1 MSPLER
7 KQKSIEILKDNKVP
21 YMEGLPVI
29 EGVNEIEVRSAEEIA
44 KRAIACLISI
54 QVACDIN
61 SGENIE
67 EAREF
72 FKGLLDKYKV
82 KEELTDNEKKIIFGS
97 SNKQEVINMA
107 WKYEAYWTL
116 IWALGIVDKLEYPS
130 QICDCNFAIRAVADY
145 EDFNDF
151 MKTVK
156 LRSIEEILDEADLIY
171 RYNWA
176 CVDASIH
183 GENPPAGIDPGVVFE
198 RHWGL
203 NWLIGKG
210 AYNNNW
216 DSVSTDT

>member
-7 KQKSIEILKDNKVP
+7 KEKSIEILKANKVP

-29 EGVNEIEVRSAEEIA
+29 EGVNEIEMRSAEEIA

-67 EAREF
+67 ESREF
-72 FKGLLDKYKV
+72 FKSFLERYKV
-82 KEELTDNEKKIIFGS
+82 KEELTDNEKEIIFGS
-97 SNKQEVINMA
+97 PDKQAVINMA

-176 CVDASIH
+176 CVNARIH
-183 GENPPAGIDPGVVFE
+183 GENPPAGLDPGVIFE

-210 AYNNNW
+210 TYNDNW

>member
-1 MSPLER
+1 MNSLER
-7 KQKSIEILKDNKVP
+7 KQKSIEILKANKVP

-29 EGVNEIEVRSAEEIA
+29 EDVNEIEVRSAEEIA
-44 KRAIACLISI
+44 KRAIACLIFI

-67 EAREF
+67 ESKEF
-72 FKGLLDKYKV
+72 FKGFLDKYGV
-82 KEELTDNEKKIIFGS
+82 KEELTEAEKKIIFGDS
-97 SNKQEVINMA
+97 EKQDVINMA

-130 QICDCNFAIRAVADY
+130 QICDCDFAIRAVADC

-151 MKTVK
+151 MKIVK
-156 LRSIEEILDEADLIY
+156 LKDIDEILDEADLIY

-176 CVDASIH
+176 CVDARIH
-183 GENPPAGIDPGVVFE
+183 GENSPACLDSGVVFE

-203 NWLIGKG
+203 NWIIGKG
-210 AYNNNW
+210 TYNDNW
-216 DSVSTDT
+216 DSISTDT

>member
-1 MSPLER
+1 MNPLER
-7 KQKSIEILKDNKVP
+7 KEKSIEILKANNVP

-29 EGVNEIEVRSAEEIA
+29 EDANEIEMRSAEEIA
-44 KRAIACLISI
+44 KRAIGCLISI

-67 EAREF
+67 ESREF
-72 FKGLLDKYKV
+72 FKGFLEKYKV

-97 SNKQEVINMA
+97 PDRQDVINMA

-176 CVDASIH
+176 CVNARIH
-183 GENPPAGIDPGVVFE
+183 GENPPAGLDPGVVFE

-210 AYNNNW
+210 TYNDNW
-216 DSVSTDT
+216 DSISTDT

>member
-1 MSPLER
+1 MNPLER
-7 KQKSIEILKDNKVP
+7 KQKSIKILKSNQVP

-29 EGVNEIEVRSAEEIA
+29 EDSTEIKVRSAEEIA

-61 SGENIE
+61 NGNDIE
-67 EAREF
+67 ESRGF
-72 FKGLLDKYKV
+72 FKSFLERYGVQD
-82 KEELTDNEKKIIFGS
+82 ELTDAEKEIIFGEPE
-97 SNKQEVINMA
+97 KQDVINMA

-116 IWALGIVDKLEYPS
+116 IWALGIVDVIDYPS
-130 QICDCNFAIRAVADY
+130 EICDCDFAIHSVSDC

-156 LRSIEEILDEADLIY
+156 LKSINEILDEADLIY

-176 CVDASIH
+176 CVDARIN
-183 GENPPAGIDPGVVFE
+183 GKETPAGLDSGIVFE

-203 NWLIGKG
+203 NWLIGKETDNG
-210 AYNNNW
+210 NW

>member
-1 MSPLER
+1 MNSLER
-7 KQKSIEILKDNKVP
+7 KEKSIQILRANKVP
-21 YMEGLPVI
+21 YMEGLPAI
-29 EGVNEIEVRSAEEIA
+29 EDVNEIEMRSAEEIA
-44 KRAIACLISI
+44 KRAISCLISI

-67 EAREF
+67 ESREF
-72 FKGLLDKYKV
+72 FEGFLEKYKV
-82 KEELTDNEKKIIFGS
+82 KEELTDNEKEIIFGS
-97 SNKQEVINMA
+97 PDRQEVINMA

-176 CVDASIH
+176 CVNARIH
-183 GENPPAGIDPGVVFE
+183 GENPPAGLDPGVVFE

-210 AYNNNW
+210 TYNDNW

>member
-1 MSPLER
+1 MNSLER
-7 KQKSIEILKDNKVP
+7 KQKSIEILKANKVP

-29 EGVNEIEVRSAEEIA
+29 EDVNEIEVRSAEEIA
-44 KRAIACLISI
+44 KCAIACLISI

-67 EAREF
+67 ESKEF
-72 FKGLLDKYKV
+72 FKGFLDKYGV
-82 KEELTDNEKKIIFGS
+82 KEELTEAEKKIIFGDPE
-97 SNKQEVINMA
+97 KQDVINMA

-130 QICDCNFAIRAVADY
+130 QICDCDFAIRAVADC

-151 MKTVK
+151 MKIVK
-156 LRSIEEILDEADLIY
+156 LKDIDEILDEADLIY
-171 RYNWA
+171 RYNWT
-176 CVDASIH
+176 CVDDRIY
-183 GENPPAGIDPGVVFE
+183 GENSPACLDSGVVFE

-210 AYNNNW
+210 TYNDNW
-216 DSVSTDT
+216 DSISTDT